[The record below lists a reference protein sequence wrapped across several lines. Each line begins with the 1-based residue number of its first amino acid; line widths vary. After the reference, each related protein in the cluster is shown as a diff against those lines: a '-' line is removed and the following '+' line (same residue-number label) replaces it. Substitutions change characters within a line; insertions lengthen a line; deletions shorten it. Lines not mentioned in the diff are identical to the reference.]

1 VSGEWGVG
9 SGEWEKDQ
17 RPTDLS
23 RHQQLSQSV
32 PDSSPTPDPRLP
44 TPASADLP
52 KESSKTILFQFVVFP
67 LGVVLIAVL
76 IFFVFGKLATD
87 EQTIPDYI
95 NAIRSGSSH
104 ERWQAAYQLSKSLK
118 RGEAKRY
125 PNLERDISTLYANSK
140 SDDPRIRRYLGMV
153 LGTLGD
159 RRATPVLLDGL
170 NDRDVDNRIFTLM
183 ALGELRDPASIPRIA
198 KATSDD
204 DKDVRAT
211 AYYTL
216 GAIGDA
222 SAVPAL
228 VNGLQE
234 EAPDVRWNAAIGLAR
249 LGDKRALAPL
259 REILDRSRL
268 NRVATMREDQKED
281 AMIVAMSAYAT
292 LAGRDAAPDLQR
304 IASSDPSLRVRA
316 AAKQAV
322 AEVAGS
328 RGLAVSR

>member
-1 VSGEWGVG
+1 LTE
-9 SGEWEKDQ
+9 
-17 RPTDLS
+17 
-23 RHQQLSQSV
+23 
-32 PDSSPTPDPRLP
+32 P
-44 TPASADLP
+44 TPASIDVP

-76 IFFVFGKLATD
+76 IFFLFGRLATD
-87 EQTIPDYI
+87 EQTIPDYL

-125 PNLERDISTLYANSK
+125 PNLEQNVAALYTSSK
-140 SDDPRIRRYLGMV
+140 TDDPRIRRYLGMV

-159 RRATPVLLDGL
+159 RRATPLLLDGL
-170 NDRDVDNRIFTLM
+170 NDRDADNRIYALM
-183 ALGELRDPASIPRIA
+183 ALGELRDPAAIPRITQA
-198 KATSDD
+198 AADD

-216 GAIGDA
+216 GAIGDR
-222 SAVPAL
+222 SAIPTL

-234 EAPDVRWNAAIGLAR
+234 EAPDVRWNAAIGLSR
-249 LGDKRALAPL
+249 FGDQRAAAPL

-281 AMIVAMSAYAT
+281 AMIVAMSSYAR

-304 IASSDPSLRVRA
+304 IAAGDPSLRVRA
-316 AAKQAV
+316 AAKQALD
-322 AEVAGS
+322 EVSRS
-328 RGLAVSR
+328 RGPAVSK